1 MLNSRDI
8 VTANDAAHVW
18 VQEPNRCYLCHR
30 RINDYNPPKP
40 PQMTTIDSI
49 LWNRFVSDIS
59 QQATKLNSG
68 QRALWISFFA
78 LMIPVFFS
86 VAVLPQL
93 ELFRKDQLPLL
104 KFSPIV
110 IYPLVLTLFFVQ
122 YRIITSNKKVD
133 EQIKAI
139 CESHNT
145 GFNQKGYS
153 IQYRTKWT
161 GFCKPKYAL
170 PARAVAFVAVPEY
183 VEKQKEETSDL
194 IDREAWGL

>member
-1 MLNSRDI
+1 MWNARDI

-18 VQEPNRCYLCHR
+18 VQEPNRCYILER

-40 PQMTTIDSI
+40 PQITTIDSI

-59 QQATKLNSG
+59 QQVTKLNSG
-68 QRALWISFFA
+68 QRAFLISYLALIIPFIFFVT
-78 LMIPVFFS
+78 I
-86 VAVLPQL
+86 LPHV
-93 ELFRKDQLPLL
+93 EWFRKDILPLL
-104 KFSPIV
+104 KFAPIV
-110 IYPLVLTLFFVQ
+110 IFPLILTLFFVQ
-122 YRIITSNKKVD
+122 YIIIALNKKVD

-139 CESHNT
+139 CESYNT
-145 GFNQKGYS
+145 EFNQKGYS

-161 GFCKPKYAL
+161 GFCKPKHAL

-194 IDREAWGL
+194 INREAWGL